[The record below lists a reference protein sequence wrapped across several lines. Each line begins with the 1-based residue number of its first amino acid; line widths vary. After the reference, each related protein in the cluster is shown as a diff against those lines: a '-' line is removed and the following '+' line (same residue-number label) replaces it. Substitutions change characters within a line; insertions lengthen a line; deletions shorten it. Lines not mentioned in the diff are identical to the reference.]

1 MTSSCN
7 QNQINCLNNVL
18 DCQHNDISI
27 NNQCYNVQKKTG
39 PNNDPIRF
47 NVMNPDQS
55 FDPTKTNN
63 WANFENVS
71 VTNCLQKC
79 SNHQSCDGVQF
90 SFGTDENNDE
100 FNSNGYC
107 QLYTFNGEQP
117 IKSKSPP
124 KPAPLYKYSS
134 LYTKKYSK
142 SKSRGYIS
150 NDYTITNQ
158 TANPDNPTSL
168 QIKKSNIQDVPN
180 ITKIY
185 SKYQGAICRNDI
197 KTPPCNLLNSYL
209 NNWCAKNEDSST
221 CETYCNF
228 NSSNCPSRNT
238 TGLIT
243 YSVLV
248 AVTLF
253 LIVLSFKTK
262 KLTLFKIGSLIAFSI
277 FTVLFVLHIIR
288 FTKPV
293 YDGTQPEILP
303 DWYSPNSCQNGQ
315 YKNVLGKCVSQ
326 NLPTQK

>member
-107 QLYTFNGEQP
+107 QLYTFNKFNSEDNSEEQP
-117 IKSKSPP
+117 IKSKSRP
-124 KPAPLYKYSS
+124 KPAPPYKYSS

-158 TANPDNPTSL
+158 TVNKTIRHLYKLKKVIFKMFPILLKYILN
-168 QIKKSNIQDVPN
+168 IKVLYVEMI
-180 ITKIY
+180 
-185 SKYQGAICRNDI
+185 SK
-197 KTPPCNLLNSYL
+197 LH
-209 NNWCAKNEDSST
+209 
-221 CETYCNF
+221 
-228 NSSNCPSRNT
+228 
-238 TGLIT
+238 
-243 YSVLV
+243 LV
-248 AVTLF
+248 
-253 LIVLSFKTK
+253 
-262 KLTLFKIGSLIAFSI
+262 I
-277 FTVLFVLHIIR
+277 F
-288 FTKPV
+288 
-293 YDGTQPEILP
+293 
-303 DWYSPNSCQNGQ
+303 
-315 YKNVLGKCVSQ
+315 
-326 NLPTQK
+326 

>member
-1 MTSSCN
+1 MTSCK

-39 PNNDPIRF
+39 QNNDPIRF

-79 SNHQSCDGVQF
+79 SNHQSCDGIQF

-107 QLYTFNGEQP
+107 QLYTFNSEEQP
-117 IKSKSPP
+117 INSKSPP
-124 KPAPLYKYSS
+124 KTAPPYKYSS
-134 LYTKKYSK
+134 LYTKKYNNE
-142 SKSRGYIS
+142 SRGYIS

-158 TANPDNPTSL
+158 TVNPDNPTSL

-197 KTPPCNLLNSYL
+197 NDENLPCDLLSSYL
-209 NNWCAKNEDSST
+209 NNWCSQNPDSKT

-228 NSSNCPSRNT
+228 ADSDCPPRNIS
-238 TGLIT
+238 GLIT

-248 AVTLF
+248 AVALF
-253 LIVLSFKTK
+253 LVILSFKTK
-262 KLTLFKIGSLIAFSI
+262 KWTLFKIGSLTAFSI
-277 FTVLFVLHIIR
+277 FTVLLILHIIR
-288 FTKPV
+288 FTQPV
-293 YDGTQPEILP
+293 YKGTQPEILP
-303 DWYSPNSCQNGQ
+303 DWYSPNSCPNDQ
-315 YKNVLGKCVSQ
+315 YKNVLGKCVQPIS
-326 NLPTQK
+326 PK

>member
-1 MTSSCN
+1 MTSSCK

-27 NNQCYNVQKKTG
+27 NNQCYNVQKKTDQ
-39 PNNDPIRF
+39 NNDPIRF

-107 QLYTFNGEQP
+107 QLYTFNSEEQP

-124 KPAPLYKYSS
+124 KPAPPYKYSS
-134 LYTKKYSK
+134 LYTKTYNNE
-142 SKSRGYIS
+142 SRGYIS

-228 NSSNCPSRNT
+228 NSSNCPPRNT

-248 AVTLF
+248 AVALF

-262 KLTLFKIGSLIAFSI
+262 KWTLFKIGSLTAFSI
-277 FTVLFVLHIIR
+277 FTVLLVLHIIR

-303 DWYSPNSCQNGQ
+303 DWYSPNSCPDGQ

-326 NLPTQK
+326 NPPTQK